1 VVSEIG
7 FSDVLSLAQ
16 TIGIVGTLVL
26 TLYFS
31 KRQIQSLSIGQQTR
45 VLNDLY
51 DKFHNMAEL
60 AMEDP
65 SIQKVIDNE
74 GEPSR
79 ELAFSF
85 YVLWICSHAYAM
97 RQRKAILNGQGGYSG

>member
-1 VVSEIG
+1 M
-7 FSDVLSLAQ
+7 LSLVQ
-16 TIGIVGTLVL
+16 TIGIVGTMVL

-31 KRQIQSLSIGQQTR
+31 KRQIHTLSIDQQTR
-45 VLNDLY
+45 VLNEKY
-51 DKFHNMAEL
+51 HSMAEL
-60 AMEDP
+60 TMEDP

-74 GEPSR
+74 GKPSR

-97 RQRKAILNGQGGYSG
+97 RQRKVLNDIEWTW